1 VTKAYGITPDG
12 ASLVR
17 PDFVVAWRT
26 QDSSGDLR
34 RVLDEI
40 LSRV

>member
-1 VTKAYGITPDG
+1 MVKAYGITPDG

-26 QDSSGDLR
+26 QDANGDLS
-34 RVLDEI
+34 RVLDEV